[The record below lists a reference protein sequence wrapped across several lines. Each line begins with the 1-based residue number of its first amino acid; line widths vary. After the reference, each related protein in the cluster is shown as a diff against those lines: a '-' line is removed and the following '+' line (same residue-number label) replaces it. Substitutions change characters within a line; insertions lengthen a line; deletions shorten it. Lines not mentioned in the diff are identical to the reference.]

1 MNLLIKDVRDLD
13 VRHAARNPMDG
24 VTIRNEVRPGD
35 GEAIIALH
43 AELYPVE
50 YGMDER
56 FVEGVRGT
64 VETAL
69 AKGWPEGGGAWLVE
83 RSGLFSGSVGL
94 TDEGDGLGRIRWVL
108 LHPRVRGLGLGRRLV
123 GEAVERARELGMRKL
138 ELDTFSDLRVAA
150 RIYRDL
156 GFRVRSEERTTKWGP
171 EIVYQYYDLDLT
183 KPAG

>member
-1 MNLLIKDVRDLD
+1 MLIKDVRDLD
-13 VRHAARNPMDG
+13 VRQAAIHPMDG
-24 VTIRNEVRPGD
+24 VTIRHEVRPGD
-35 GEAIIALH
+35 GEAIIGLH

-64 VETAL
+64 VEAAL
-69 AKGWPEGGGAWLVE
+69 AAGWPEGGGAWLVE
-83 RSGLFSGSVGL
+83 RHGLFSGSVGL

-123 GEAVERARELGMRKL
+123 GEAVERARELGMSKL
-138 ELDTFSDLRVAA
+138 ELDTFSDLCTAA
-150 RIYRDL
+150 KIYRGL

-171 EIVYQYYDLDLT
+171 EITYQYYELDLT
-183 KPAG
+183 TPER

>member
-1 MNLLIKDVRDLD
+1 
-13 VRHAARNPMDG
+13 
-24 VTIRNEVRPGD
+24 
-35 GEAIIALH
+35 
-43 AELYPVE
+43 
-50 YGMDER
+50 
-56 FVEGVRGT
+56 
-64 VETAL
+64 
-69 AKGWPEGGGAWLVE
+69 
-83 RSGLFSGSVGL
+83 
-94 TDEGDGLGRIRWVL
+94 VL

-171 EIVYQYYDLDLT
+171 EIVYQYYELDLT